1 CPLFDLH
8 DLHVAQNNS
17 CTRHLAKILIHLAQC
32 LQECMSVS
40 GAPLAAYVKA
50 SNAAY
55 ISSVFLKH
63 LIENAQSNSV
73 EELYLSLNAS
83 EPIPP
88 DFVVDQNVEHLV
100 MHNVLKFIGLVDV
113 SPNTCS
119 LHQELLN
126 FLFVA
131 LSTQLL
137 VVHRL
142 LLNYIM
148 RPRIALNV
156 GTYPPF
162 GEAANLVLLPFNY
175 LVSSNGQG
183 VRNPLAECSLHVLL
197 ILNYY
202 RKCNPGDESITDTSD
217 DSGTSDSFS
226 KSFVENPYCK
236 ALENNTYVF
245 AVDRVDIEKNAH
257 NPSVV
262 RLPFASLFDTLGM

>member
-1 CPLFDLH
+1 CPLFALL
-8 DLHVAQNNS
+8 DLHVARNNS

-40 GAPLAAYVKA
+40 GAPSPTYVKA

-73 EELYLSLNAS
+73 EELYLSLNDS

-88 DFVVDQNVEHLV
+88 NFVIDQNVENLV

-113 SPNTCS
+113 SPNTS
-119 LHQELLN
+119 GLHQELLN

-131 LSTQLL
+131 ISL
-137 VVHRL
+137 VTMVVQRL

-148 RPRIALNV
+148 RPRISLNV
-156 GTYPPF
+156 GSYPPF

-175 LVSSNGQG
+175 LVSSSGQG

-202 RKCNPGDESITDTSD
+202 RKCNLADESITDRSD
-217 DSGTSDSFS
+217 DSGISDSLS

-236 ALENNTYVF
+236 ALENMRDTL